1 MRLINFVLVLA
12 ILVSGCTSG
21 SSGNSTPTAEDAKKF
36 MGDVNETL
44 FKLALEASQAGWVSE
59 TYITDDTREQINGSS
74 TRRPSMRK
82 RP

>member
-36 MGDVNETL
+36 MDDVNDTL
-44 FKLALEASQAGWVSE
+44 FKLALEAS
-59 TYITDDTREQINGSS
+59 
-74 TRRPSMRK
+74 
-82 RP
+82 